1 MVRET
6 LRMKQ
11 NAQRKYP
18 RTLSINDRS
27 IEIRPLHP
35 DDAPALNTF
44 IQAVPVHDRLFV
56 PRDLGHPKV
65 IRAWLSALDSGV
77 TSLAAFVDGE
87 MIGCSAVVSD
97 ALSWSA
103 HVGDL
108 RVLVRPTW
116 QGRGLGRALI
126 QESFKLALGMGLEKL
141 TVQMTVDQSSAI
153 AVFERLGFQP
163 ESVLRNHIKDLDGH
177 RHDLALLSL
186 EVAELHQRAY
196 ERGMSDALHG

>member
-1 MVRET
+1 
-6 LRMKQ
+6 MKQ

-18 RTLSINDRS
+18 RTLSIDDRTV
-27 IEIRPLHP
+27 EIRPLLP
-35 DDAPALNTF
+35 DDGLVLNAF

-65 IRAWLSALDSGV
+65 IAAWLSALGNGV

-108 RVLVRPTW
+108 RVLVRPSW

-153 AVFERLGFQP
+153 AAFERLGFQP
-163 ESVLRNHIKDLDGH
+163 ESVLRNHVKDLDG
-177 RHDLALLSL
+177 RTHDLALLSL
-186 EVAELHQRAY
+186 EVAEMRQHAY
-196 ERGMSDALHG
+196 ERGMTDALHS